1 MNKGKVDCVLGLS
14 FGDEGKGK
22 IVDYLSQEYDVV
34 ARFSGGDNAG
44 HTIYTKDGKKI
55 VLHLIPSGILNDCI
69 NVIGNGVALNPVSLR
84 EEIQMLES
92 LGVDVKS
99 KLIIS
104 DKASIL
110 LPTHIKFDSSFEI
123 QKGKMAIGST
133 RKGIGPCYT
142 DKIARRGFRIKD
154 IFESNFEDRFK
165 SKYLEDLQTIA
176 YINRT
181 DIDYSHDEIKNFFNA
196 VEFIK
201 GYRIEQTETLINKYL
216 DEGKSILAE
225 GAQAAGLDI
234 EFGTYPYVTSSLTTT
249 SGVCLGL
256 GVSPKRIGTVYGVI
270 KAYTTRVGN
279 GPLTTELFDENGE
292 FISKNG
298 NEVGAT
304 TGRKRRCGWLDLEQ
318 IKYASMICGVDQI
331 IMTKSDILSGLDEVK
346 YYNGEYKSFK
356 GWGKLLRTGLDS
368 NFIEYVDSVQNELQ
382 IPITILSLGANR
394 NDIML
399 FSRTMKMATVN

>member
-142 DKIARRGFRIKD
+142 DKIARRG
-154 IFESNFEDRFK
+154 
-165 SKYLEDLQTIA
+165 
-176 YINRT
+176 
-181 DIDYSHDEIKNFFNA
+181 
-196 VEFIK
+196 
-201 GYRIEQTETLINKYL
+201 
-216 DEGKSILAE
+216 
-225 GAQAAGLDI
+225 
-234 EFGTYPYVTSSLTTT
+234 
-249 SGVCLGL
+249 
-256 GVSPKRIGTVYGVI
+256 
-270 KAYTTRVGN
+270 
-279 GPLTTELFDENGE
+279 
-292 FISKNG
+292 
-298 NEVGAT
+298 
-304 TGRKRRCGWLDLEQ
+304 
-318 IKYASMICGVDQI
+318 
-331 IMTKSDILSGLDEVK
+331 
-346 YYNGEYKSFK
+346 
-356 GWGKLLRTGLDS
+356 
-368 NFIEYVDSVQNELQ
+368 
-382 IPITILSLGANR
+382 
-394 NDIML
+394 
-399 FSRTMKMATVN
+399 